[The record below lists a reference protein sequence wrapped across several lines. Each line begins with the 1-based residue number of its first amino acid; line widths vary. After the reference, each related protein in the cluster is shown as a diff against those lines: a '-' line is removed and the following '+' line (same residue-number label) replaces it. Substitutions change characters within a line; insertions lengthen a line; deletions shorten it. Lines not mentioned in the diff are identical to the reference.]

1 MHVRSLANNVSNLST
16 DNLLFQKLLSSKT
29 IGASSGTLFK
39 QEIYSSTNL
48 DNLLSLPEITVTQSM
63 QYFDKSFIK
72 LLPPYSL
79 NRFDSDEISCLRT
92 CYLTFLPHINPL
104 DIPQL
109 CRKYKCI
116 QWWSERLQSYKL
128 HKGDRQLQST
138 CIQAFWVGNNGNI
151 DVTCS
156 NLNAGRIEYFFS
168 QI

>member
-16 DNLLFQKLLSSKT
+16 DNLLFQKLLGSKT
-29 IGASSGTLFK
+29 IGTSSETLFE

-92 CYLTFLPHINPL
+92 SYLTFLPHINPL
-104 DIPQL
+104 DIP
-109 CRKYKCI
+109 
-116 QWWSERLQSYKL
+116 
-128 HKGDRQLQST
+128 
-138 CIQAFWVGNNGNI
+138 
-151 DVTCS
+151 
-156 NLNAGRIEYFFS
+156 
-168 QI
+168 